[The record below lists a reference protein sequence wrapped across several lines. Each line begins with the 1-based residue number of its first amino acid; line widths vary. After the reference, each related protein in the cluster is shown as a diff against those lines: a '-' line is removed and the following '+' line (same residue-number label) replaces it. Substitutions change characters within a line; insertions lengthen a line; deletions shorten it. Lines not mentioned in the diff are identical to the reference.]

1 MKSNAFL
8 RALFFVCGLMAA
20 SLIFS
25 AAARGQNPS
34 SPTRGD
40 KADEDFELNI
50 DNSRTTEMNYKRSTN
65 VEINAPN
72 VSVGVG
78 ATVSAQRI
86 DLFLRGVTG
95 RVRFRASLEAIR
107 RRIEQANQTR
117 PPQNP
122 GNQ

>member
-1 MKSNAFL
+1 MKSIAL
-8 RALFFVCGLMAA
+8 WRVLFFAFGLVAA

-25 AAARGQNPS
+25 ADARGQNQTA
-34 SPTRGD
+34 PTTA
-40 KADEDFELNI
+40 ADEDFELNI
-50 DNSRTTEMNYKRSTN
+50 NDSRTTETNYKRSTN
-65 VEINAPN
+65 VEINEAN

-78 ATVSAQRI
+78 ASVQAQRI

-117 PPQNP
+117 PPNS

>member
-1 MKSNAFL
+1 MKSIAL
-8 RALFFVCGLMAA
+8 WRVLFFAFGLVAA

-25 AAARGQNPS
+25 ADARGQNQTVPAN
-34 SPTRGD
+34 TT
-40 KADEDFELNI
+40 ADEDFELNI
-50 DNSRTTEMNYKRSTN
+50 NDSRTTETNYKRSTS
-65 VEINAPN
+65 VEINAAN

-78 ATVSAQRI
+78 ASIQAQKI

-117 PPQNP
+117 PPNP

>member
-1 MKSNAFL
+1 MKSIAL
-8 RALFFVCGLMAA
+8 WRVLFFAFGLVAA

-25 AAARGQNPS
+25 ADARGQNQTAPMRS
-34 SPTRGD
+34 TA
-40 KADEDFELNI
+40 ADEDFELNI
-50 DNSRTTEMNYKRSTN
+50 NDSRTTETNYKRSTS
-65 VEINAPN
+65 VEINEAN

-78 ATVSAQRI
+78 ASVQAQKI

-117 PPQNP
+117 PPNP

>member
-1 MKSNAFL
+1 MKSIALL
-8 RALFFVCGLMAA
+8 RALFFVCGLVAA

-25 AAARGQNPS
+25 AGARGQNPTAPKPS
-34 SPTRGD
+34 ET
-40 KADEDFELNI
+40 ADEDFELNI
-50 DNSRTTEMNYKRSTN
+50 DDSRTTETNYKRSTN
-65 VEINAPN
+65 VEINRAN

-78 ATVSAQRI
+78 AAVSAQRI

-117 PPQNP
+117 PQNP